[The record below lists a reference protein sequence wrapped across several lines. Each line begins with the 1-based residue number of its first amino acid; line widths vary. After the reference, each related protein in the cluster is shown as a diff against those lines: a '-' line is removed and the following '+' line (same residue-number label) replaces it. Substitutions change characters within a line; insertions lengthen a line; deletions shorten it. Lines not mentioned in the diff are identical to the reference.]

1 MLHCDRSLI
10 SISPLCR
17 AEQPSLG
24 AQLRE
29 AEPHG
34 PAAQPHGPAE
44 PPGAAEPRRPAQP
57 RGPASTSTA
66 PPATGTREQ
75 VFHFLNGLFFFP
87 CILVW
92 SQEDIFMVGF
102 ISGVSPANLSCVI
115 YAYTLAN
122 LSVMEIKW

>member
-24 AQLRE
+24 AQLGE

-75 VFHFLNGLFFFP
+75 VFHFLNGLFFSLYISLESGRYFYG
-87 CILVW
+87 
-92 SQEDIFMVGF
+92 GF
-102 ISGVSPANLSCVI
+102 YLWCFTYQPI
-115 YAYTLAN
+115 YH
-122 LSVMEIKW
+122 V